1 MTQTERTRFVILIG
15 LLVILVAGAVLINR
29 FSRARIGADILGT
42 IQNQAVATYK
52 DADGIEQ
59 TTLSD
64 ISQVT
69 VASGVGTL
77 TMTYQLEGRQN
88 QSTNLDLQLF
98 KPDDDAP
105 LTTVRDKKGDKGS
118 LVTKLQNIPNGT
130 LDFSIKPLGYLSQ
143 AKKNIAYNN
152 GGSTTLQY
160 ETPFLWGDIDVSAGG
175 KGDNTVNN
183 ADWSVLVNDWNK
195 DSEKA
200 DLNGD
205 GVVNNVDAS
214 TLLNNWTKDGDRF
227 DTAQSVA
234 ADTNADVPQ
243 DLSQ

>member
-1 MTQTERTRFVILIG
+1 MTQTERTRFLILIG
-15 LLVILVAGAVLINR
+15 LLVILVTTAVVITRFNRAGV
-29 FSRARIGADILGT
+29 GADILGT

-52 DADGIEQ
+52 DDDGIEQ

-77 TMTYQLEGRQN
+77 TLNYQLEGRQN
-88 QSTNLDLQLF
+88 QSSNLDLQLF
-98 KPDDDAP
+98 KPESDSP
-105 LTTVRDKKGDKGS
+105 LTTVRDKKGDKGT

-130 LDFSIKPLGYLSQ
+130 LDFSVKPLGYLSQ
-143 AKKNIAYNN
+143 AKKGIAYSN

-160 ETPFLWGDIDVSAGG
+160 ETAFLWGDIDVSAGG
-175 KGDNTVNN
+175 KGDNTINN
-183 ADWSVLVNDWNK
+183 ADWSVLITDWNK
-195 DSEKA
+195 SSLKA

-214 TLLNNWTKDGDRF
+214 TMLNNWTKDGDRF
-227 DTAQSVA
+227 DTAQAVT
-234 ADTNADVPQ
+234 ADANADVPL